1 MMTDARAG
9 LVGAALMAAAF
20 GAWTTGALADEAPA
34 GDLAGITDLP
44 LAPGRVEIADAGTSF
59 DTGQGRI
66 VEAHALGSGNAAA
79 VRAFYDETLPQ
90 LGWSPAGALVWRRE
104 GEALTLDLRQPRPG
118 QVAVRFSLVPQ
129 R

>member
-20 GAWTTGALADEAPA
+20 GAWADELP
-34 GDLAGITDLP
+34 GGYLAGVADLP
-44 LAPGRVEIADAGTSF
+44 LAPGLIELTEAGTSF
-59 DTGQGRI
+59 DTAQGRI
-66 VEAHALGSGNAAA
+66 VEAHALGPGSVAT
-79 VRAFYDETLPQ
+79 VSRFYAETLPQ
-90 LGWSPAGALVWRRE
+90 LGWSPTGALAWRRE
-104 GEALTLDLRQPRPG
+104 GEALSLDIRQPRPG